1 MVEECV
7 KPVMMRFVEGEGLG
21 AFQGGWSMAVVA
33 LVGDGRQEW
42 LRLLQCVMQGRERD
56 DVDRGQQLRRRLRRR
71 RRRRRGEKLK
81 NQNKRKIGIDY
92 KLLSLLN
99 APNQPK
105 LKNENSHTQPM
116 ADDA

>member
-1 MVEECV
+1 MV
-7 KPVMMRFVEGEGLG
+7 
-21 AFQGGWSMAVVA
+21 AVVA
-33 LVGDGRQEW
+33 L
-42 LRLLQCVMQGRERD
+42 CVMQGRERD
-56 DVDRGQQLRRRLRRR
+56 DVDRGQQRRLRLRL

>member
-1 MVEECV
+1 
-7 KPVMMRFVEGEGLG
+7 
-21 AFQGGWSMAVVA
+21 
-33 LVGDGRQEW
+33 
-42 LRLLQCVMQGRERD
+42 MQGRERD
-56 DVDRGQQLRRRLRRR
+56 DVDRGQQLRLRLRLRL